1 MSQKNEN
8 LFKEIETLVRNT
20 YFEKILSK
28 QSECVLE
35 FKTRNGHL
43 SMRFNDDVEV
53 LVGGFEKKTAE
64 GMDSSQLDY
73 FLELLHTG
81 LSRHP
86 AINLSDLAIHSIT
99 KRGKII
105 YFTLSVKEH
114 VKMGF

>member
-1 MSQKNEN
+1 MSLNNEV
-8 LFKEIETLVRNT
+8 LFQEIEKLVRST

-43 SMRFNDDVEV
+43 SMRYNDDVEV
-53 LVGGFEKKTAE
+53 LVGGFEKKVVE
-64 GMDSSQLDY
+64 GMEPSQLDY

-86 AINLSDLAIHSIT
+86 AINISDVAIHSIT

-114 VKMGF
+114 VKMG